1 MIGVDISCNSPR
13 TSGNSFLTTLAKV
26 AQTQTCLVSRAEMA
40 EADVLIAPIV
50 SVKDMKSFTQRDEA
64 ILAGYTTT
72 QAAMPAILDL
82 IESRRMAVSTVATS
96 H

>member
-1 MIGVDISCNSPR
+1 
-13 TSGNSFLTTLAKV
+13 
-26 AQTQTCLVSRAEMA
+26 MA